1 MVILSRLV
9 VYSSGTL
16 SSTPKSGTLET
27 SGGFSPIQIQ
37 IALCFSSTAK
47 PRTPAREGMFLAP
60 CGFNT
65 QAPEAVGA
73 AVQDGGDIAVGLAI
87 ENDRLLHDRAGQQ
100 LAVDE
105 IVGPRGNVPGV
116 AQIGLADQL
125 LLAVEQRGAV
135 VGCAC
140 HRAHS
145 QVTFDP

>member
-1 MVILSRLV
+1 MDDLSHV
-9 VYSSGTL
+9 QG
-16 SSTPKSGTLET
+16 
-27 SGGFSPIQIQ
+27 
-37 IALCFSSTAK
+37 
-47 PRTPAREGMFLAP
+47 REP
-60 CGFNT
+60 
-65 QAPEAVGA
+65 VRA
-73 AVQDGGDIAVGLAI
+73 AVLKGGDIAVGLAI

-105 IVGPRGNVPGV
+105 IVRPGRHVPGV

-145 QVTFDP
+145 